1 MPQQD
6 TILFSEIKLEISEVS
21 EFSIL
26 TPIKLGKVGNCF
38 KTCSC
43 FAVGSS
49 KFPRFPSFWFWPLN
63 KNRKLG
69 KLGNCFK
76 TCSCFAGGSWKFPRF
91 PSFRFWPLYKNR
103 KFRKLVNCLKTCK
116 VNWFFLFVWGSWKFP
131 RLPSF
136 PPDNKNLENSDSF
149 SKLLNLIEL
158 LFSTWG
164 NWIVQIFRFWPLC
177 WNRKL
182 GKLFK
187 IFSRLVKWSE
197 FVV

>member
-1 MPQQD
+1 MCLKK
-6 TILFSEIKLEISEVS
+6 TLFSEIKLEISEVS

-103 KFRKLVNCLKTCK
+103 KLGKLGNCLSTCK
-116 VNWFFLFVWGSWKFP
+116 VNWFFLFLWEKTGNFRDFRVFGFNP
-131 RLPSF
+131 YAEIR
-136 PPDNKNLENSDSF
+136 NLENF
-149 SKLLNLIEL
+149 SKYLQGL
-158 LFSTWG
+158 
-164 NWIVQIFRFWPLC
+164 
-177 WNRKL
+177 
-182 GKLFK
+182 
-187 IFSRLVKWSE
+187 
-197 FVV
+197 